1 MNQSNQ
7 YFKTGS
13 SDYYETHRYN
23 IHPDILSS
31 ISNEIV
37 DRVNSFFGEQKIS
50 SVGVDIISQIFET
63 TRTNHRHKVVEHGET
78 NVMDQL
84 KERVVSIIAQD
95 AISYYAQQDGNKTRS
110 IWNTVGIQR
119 PDNLRALNTRA
130 NLLNPTISPDG
141 NPRF

>member
-7 YFKTGS
+7 DFKTGS
-13 SDYYETHRYN
+13 AGYYETQRYN
-23 IHPDILSS
+23 IQPDILSS

-37 DRVNSFFGEQKIS
+37 NRVNSFFGEQKIS
-50 SVGVDIISQIFET
+50 SVGVDITSQIFET
-63 TRTNHRHKVVEHGET
+63 IRSNWKHKVVEYGET

-84 KERVVSIIAQD
+84 KERVVSIITQD
-95 AISYYAQQDGNKTRS
+95 AISYYAQQEGNKTRS

-119 PDNLRALNTRA
+119 PDNLRAVNTSV
-130 NLLNPTISPDG
+130 NLLNPTILSDG